1 MSDISNINLDIRTTG
16 QHRELL
22 IACLGLA
29 VRGQLSNLQTKG
41 IIGCSNQINQS
52 LSAEIRMRQAVLK
65 SGQRPVGFGNLELG
79 AHGRFIEGAETDSQ
93 SPAAPPSACADHA
106 GRSLDNPAAATLV
119 DTPAAPS
126 TPARTGKAKKPSVST
141 KINAAKKKKR

>member
-1 MSDISNINLDIRTTG
+1 MNDISNINLDIRTTG

-79 AHGRFIEGAETDSQ
+79 AHGRFIEGGGANNQ
-93 SPAAPPSACADHA
+93 SPAAPPSACDNPADQNP
-106 GRSLDNPAAATLV
+106 DNPAAASLV
-119 DTPAAPS
+119 DTPAAPGA
-126 TPARTGKAKKPSVST
+126 PDKTGKAKKPSVAT

>member
-65 SGQRPVGFGNLELG
+65 SGQRPIGFGNLELG
-79 AHGRFIEGAETDSQ
+79 AHGRFIEGDGANNQ
-93 SPAAPPSACADHA
+93 SPAAPPSACDNPADQNP
-106 GRSLDNPAAATLV
+106 DNPAAATLV
-119 DTPAAPS
+119 DTPAAPGS
-126 TPARTGKAKKPSVST
+126 PARTGKANKPSVAT